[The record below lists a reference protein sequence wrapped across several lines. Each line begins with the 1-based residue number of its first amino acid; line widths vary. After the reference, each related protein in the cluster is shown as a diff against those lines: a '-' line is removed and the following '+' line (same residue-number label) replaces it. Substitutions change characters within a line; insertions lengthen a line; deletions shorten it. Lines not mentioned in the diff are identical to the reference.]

1 MRVRQLGNTRT
12 VGVRPPS
19 DRRAVCADDLARALL
34 HAHGPLS
41 FEELAE
47 RVEGA
52 PLRDLAA
59 WLGHAVEEGLIEE
72 VGAEKLAP
80 RRFRLRPRGTDVLTS
95 ARRGGDG
102 TIAAA

>member
-1 MRVRQLGNTRT
+1 MG
-12 VGVRPPS
+12 GFPPS
-19 DRRAVCADDLARALL
+19 DRRAICADDLARALL

-72 VGAEKLAP
+72 VGAERLAP

-95 ARRGGDG
+95 ARRGSDSQS
-102 TIAAA
+102 AVA